1 MRALCGLP
9 LLLIAACGFRPGG
22 EDNGTEADAAI
33 DSAETDADLGD
44 GGDVDGATID
54 AATTDAA
61 TTDAATTDAA
71 TIDAAAIDAAT
82 IDAAAIDA
90 RLIDA
95 AMIDA
100 RPACP
105 AVYDVTFNGSRYRLV
120 AGPATVGP
128 ASTDCNDDLPGG
140 RTHLATFEVAAD
152 MDGAIDAVNPGN
164 SAEPL
169 VGAACSSVDCSSM
182 ALWSWV
188 TGTMVAATLWET
200 GQPNNGFTQKI
211 AAARQVSSTWTLN
224 NVDAATATRPY
235 ICECDP

>member
-1 MRALCGLP
+1 MSEQELGKDALGYRAKIGILVP
-9 LLLIAACGFRPGG
+9 ASNTIVEPEMAALQPPGVS
-22 EDNGTEADAAI
+22 NHV
-33 DSAETDADLGD
+33 SRMSR
-44 GGDVDGATID
+44 VK
-54 AATTDAA
+54 
-61 TTDAATTDAA
+61 
-71 TIDAAAIDAAT
+71 
-82 IDAAAIDA
+82 
-90 RLIDA
+90 
-95 AMIDA
+95 
-100 RPACP
+100 RPAH
-105 AVYDVTFNGSRYRLV
+105 DLELYRKFLGKSV
-120 AGPATVGP
+120 
-128 ASTDCNDDLPGG
+128 
-140 RTHLATFEVAAD
+140 D